1 MRTVNSK
8 VLLYRERRTNDTGM
22 SSSLTKTNRSV
33 NEANNNTQ
41 TKPMT
46 TDSELANNNGQRK
59 SLIDTFIDRNE
70 KYWANR
76 VVLKF
81 DVSYTDHSHIIGRH
95 GANTQNVMK
104 QTGCYIHFPDLNRFS
119 QVEKSNIV
127 SITGPFAMIEK
138 ARRAIRD
145 LSPLVISIQLPKE
158 YDSSRLFELFQEPS
172 LYDAVS
178 QGMLFHVRND
188 TASQLPFLIVRASCH
203 QVESVL
209 LVVTLLKRLLSV
221 QGLLCFTSLHILKPA
236 QRSVLGDDE
245 RNVQWIS
252 DWTGATIFYPKRGSN
267 AALFFIQGS
276 IEQVLLARKCL
287 LAFQPLSL
295 TFEWRR
301 DSNNNTNESDLQ
313 RLKRDLAVCI
323 DVKYNSDSEE
333 RLVTVTGRECQVNEM
348 YQVRA
353 VLVSNGIDSDNEEP
367 VCDEYDIIKNRLLS
381 SCPFYTEAQSFGFW
395 SPAMYLCYP
404 TTGLPCHRLTCI
416 NCAQTA
422 LTDDPLYYDQEQWQV
437 GNWCDETK
445 LDSGEMPPAVSP
457 SIFPTLCCKTSRR
470 ARNKLRWFQIRRS
483 LRLRNLPTSDYG
495 KWKLC
500 AERAIEAR
508 ISGKS
513 RRPTAVWCGAG
524 FSRSTA
530 CLNTKLPASPASPDV
545 HEFRSLPATP
555 IYGNRLRRIDNL
567 RSLLQKL
574 RLEKYI
580 DTFQVL
586 KIDLNDM
593 PDMGEA
599 ELRHI
604 GVNPAGRR
612 RILGAITEPNDRYSK
627 QPKFEKF
634 DLSFKYSLL
643 LIRRKAPAIKKFHF
657 LPFCSMHYNVVHVVC
672 FFFLSE
678 YLAAGCLTRKTAG
691 TAVHGSIRISL
702 TTPVTNSAGKT
713 SHPAQQASF
722 ESELFAPPGN
732 IQLMPTHCHWP
743 KYQMRQG

>member
-1 MRTVNSK
+1 MTASPYFKFQISK
-8 VLLYRERRTNDTGM
+8 PNTLPLVTTQLYKINVQNDPIIYRKHLTMVKLFTKQQAAETNVGMYSLCRTNDTGM
-22 SSSLTKTNRSV
+22 SSSLSKTNRSV

-46 TDSELANNNGQRK
+46 DSESANNGQRK

-209 LVVTLLKRLLSV
+209 LVITLLKRLLSV

-353 VLVSNGIDSDNEEP
+353 VLVSNGIDNDNEEP

-395 SPAMYLCYP
+395 SPSMYLCYP
-404 TTGLPCHRLTCI
+404 TTGLPCHRLACI
-416 NCAQTA
+416 NCAQTV

-437 GNWCDETK
+437 GNWYDETK
-445 LDSGEMPPAVSP
+445 LDSGEMPAVSP

-508 ISGKS
+508 LSGKS

-586 KIDLNDM
+586 KIDLSDM
-593 PDMGEA
+593 PEMGEA

-612 RILGAITEPNDRYSK
+612 RILGAIT
-627 QPKFEKF
+627 
-634 DLSFKYSLL
+634 
-643 LIRRKAPAIKKFHF
+643 
-657 LPFCSMHYNVVHVVC
+657 
-672 FFFLSE
+672 
-678 YLAAGCLTRKTAG
+678 AGCLTRKTAG

-713 SHPAQQASF
+713 SHPDQQASF
-722 ESELFAPPGN
+722 ESELFAPPDN

-743 KYQMRQG
+743 KYQMHQG

>member
-1 MRTVNSK
+1 MSTVNSK
-8 VLLYRERRTNDTGM
+8 VLLYREHRTNDTGM

-445 LDSGEMPPAVSP
+445 LDSGEMPPVVSP

-612 RILGAITEPNDRYSK
+612 RILGAIT
-627 QPKFEKF
+627 
-634 DLSFKYSLL
+634 
-643 LIRRKAPAIKKFHF
+643 
-657 LPFCSMHYNVVHVVC
+657 
-672 FFFLSE
+672 
-678 YLAAGCLTRKTAG
+678 AGCLTRKTAG